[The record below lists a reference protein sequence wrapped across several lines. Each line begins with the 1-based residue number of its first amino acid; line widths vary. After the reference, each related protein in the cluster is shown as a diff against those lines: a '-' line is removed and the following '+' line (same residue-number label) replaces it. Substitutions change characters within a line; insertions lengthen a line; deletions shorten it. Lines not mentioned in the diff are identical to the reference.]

1 MSIIPLFYF
10 VLLLR
15 YLVNGIKIPRTFLV
29 IRLSSHLGLTRMDF
43 LWMPP
48 NLTGDFFPGVN
59 TILSLRFFTKKWI
72 QKMHMYFR
80 LWQRQKVGLRRCSVF
95 LWKSQSEQ
103 LNSAAGNARIK
114 EEVIHVRSLI
124 TESQRA
130 LSSIIKA
137 VSQLQEQVNNNS
149 IINTVK

>member
-1 MSIIPLFYF
+1 
-10 VLLLR
+10 
-15 YLVNGIKIPRTFLV
+15 
-29 IRLSSHLGLTRMDF
+29 
-43 LWMPP
+43 
-48 NLTGDFFPGVN
+48 
-59 TILSLRFFTKKWI
+59 
-72 QKMHMYFR
+72 MHMYFR